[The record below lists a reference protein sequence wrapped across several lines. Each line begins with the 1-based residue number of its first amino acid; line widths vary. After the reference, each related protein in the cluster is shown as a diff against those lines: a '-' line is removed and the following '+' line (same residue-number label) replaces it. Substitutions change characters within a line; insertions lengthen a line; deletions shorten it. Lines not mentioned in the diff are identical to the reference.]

1 MIVNSSCQSSNHH
14 HRVKAKHKSPLSQS
28 QSQSIQPSCSPT
40 PPLLCIDRPVQGG
53 GASFGRPEKEKR
65 VFSIGRVKK
74 KGEKPGRPM
83 KTTRVF
89 GSRWSCIIKES
100 KTFFLFLFSGPSF
113 YSSLLYGHA
122 RVAFH
127 STFRNCLS
135 DLSLTRNFHPKTEHV
150 RMAHDGPAKQ
160 WRAPNGGKQSKRK

>member
-74 KGEKPGRPM
+74 KRGKTWPSDEDHESFWQPM
-83 KTTRVF
+83 ELHHQRV
-89 GSRWSCIIKES
+89 KDV
-100 KTFFLFLFSGPSF
+100 LFVSF
-113 YSSLLYGHA
+113 
-122 RVAFH
+122 
-127 STFRNCLS
+127 
-135 DLSLTRNFHPKTEHV
+135 
-150 RMAHDGPAKQ
+150 
-160 WRAPNGGKQSKRK
+160 